1 MLGLLPLWFS
11 SSDGG
16 SGNSTR
22 DRSGVRGAQPLEPKM
37 SDPTGEVCD
46 MELSDQ
52 PAERAATP
60 PIPGSLANPGI
71 NPESAATMR
80 ETGIAYHF
88 ASSARSPA
96 S

>member
-1 MLGLLPLWFS
+1 
-11 SSDGG
+11 
-16 SGNSTR
+16 
-22 DRSGVRGAQPLEPKM
+22 M
-37 SDPTGEVCD
+37 SDPTD

-60 PIPGSLANPGI
+60 PIPESLANPGI

-88 ASSARSPA
+88 PPLCFERAYTAV
-96 S
+96 